1 MKDINIRLTDEQV
14 KFVLAQAR
22 DEEERH
28 YTVKKGDTLWGIAE
42 AEYGQGHGPDHILIF
57 EANSPPLTSPGLIQ
71 PGQVL
76 KIPPLKP

>member
-22 DEEERH
+22 DEEERR
-28 YTVKKGDTLWGIAE
+28 YTVKKGDTLWDIAE
-42 AEYGQGHGPDHILIF
+42 DQYGPGHGGQYTLIF
-57 EANSPPLTSPGLIQ
+57 EANQPPLTNPNIIH